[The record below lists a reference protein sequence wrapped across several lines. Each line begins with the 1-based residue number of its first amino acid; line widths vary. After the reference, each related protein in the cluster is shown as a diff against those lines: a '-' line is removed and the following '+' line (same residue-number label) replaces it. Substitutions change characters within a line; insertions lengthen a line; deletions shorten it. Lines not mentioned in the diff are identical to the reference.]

1 MRAILPVLLFCL
13 ATPAMAETAAHKA
26 HPHRAATTAA
36 AHTAS
41 HGEAPVPIGSFGA
54 WQAATYKEAGQTVCY
69 AFTRATSSTPALH
82 GRGDVVLTVTDRPGG
97 LHDAVA
103 ISAGFTYPRNAQV
116 PVQIGAT
123 KLSFYTAQ
131 RSAFARDGRAAA
143 AAFAKASQAVAR
155 SPGPHGKDVL
165 DTFSLQGFGPAYAA
179 MDKACAAH

>member
-13 ATPAMAETAAHKA
+13 ATPAMAETSAHKA
-26 HPHRAATTAA
+26 HLHRAAASHA
-36 AHTAS
+36 AS
-41 HGEAPVPIGSFGA
+41 HGGAPVAIGSFGA

-69 AFTRATSSTPALH
+69 AFTRAASSAPALR

-116 PVQIGAT
+116 PVQVGAT
-123 KLSFYTAQ
+123 RLSFYTAQ

-143 AAFAKASQAVAR
+143 AAFAKAPQAVAR
-155 SPGPHGKDVL
+155 SPGPRGKDIL
-165 DTFSLQGFGPAYAA
+165 DTFNLQGFAPAYAA